1 MSTAHAAPGQIVS
14 GKPFSGSRFSGRTR
28 LPLPT
33 KRREAGTLLLHAALL
48 VTVIWYVR
56 KNVSLKMASL
66 KQSDPVQ
73 REPLTLGEADLGAAI
88 RAENSS
94 RPKGPNPLPRL
105 THCLSTPLPS

>member
-1 MSTAHAAPGQIVS
+1 MSEFENWLAS
-14 GKPFSGSRFSGRTR
+14 NWY
-28 LPLPT
+28 
-33 KRREAGTLLLHAALL
+33 EAGTLLLHAALL

-94 RPKGPNPLPRL
+94 RPKGPNPLRRL
-105 THCLSTPLPS
+105 SHWLSTPMGS